1 MIIRI
6 YTIYK
11 VNFLKAIDHEYI
23 IQAIIKRKYSS
34 LSFLISC
41 FGYGSYKGEH
51 ARPQTALT
59 RMAPTPQPS
68 AVPEPSPASQGPA
81 PAQVFDLLAAA
92 GGQDFNKRLL
102 YIAECVGGKPSAPE
116 PLPLSAEI
124 RVMAISPAAA
134 ATGKK

>member
-1 MIIRI
+1 MN
-6 YTIYK
+6 T
-11 VNFLKAIDHEYI
+11 
-23 IQAIIKRKYSS
+23 SS
-34 LSFLISC
+34 KLLLSASTAAYLF
-41 FGYGSYKGEH
+41 SYPVLAMDPTKGEH